1 MFISQL
7 SLSLSLSLLKN
18 LKEYFGYKYA
28 LNHKMVRAVRTE
40 RQTSNCDVKCRIT
53 FSFQWMFQ
61 VYVPPFCWKIST
73 MGFFYSNA
81 RWYGVFS
88 SFEVLYS
95 FYAITVRTNEP
106 QSIMGDSRQFLLDD
120 YTVHPNFAHACC
132 ARYLQERGRIN
143 YTILTSA
150 IFSMNMHL

>member
-1 MFISQL
+1 MRLITRW
-7 SLSLSLSLLKN
+7 
-18 LKEYFGYKYA
+18 YA
-28 LNHKMVRAVRTE
+28 RFELNVRPVIV
-40 RQTSNCDVKCRIT
+40 TSNAVLHSRFNGCFKYMCLHSAGKSVRC
-53 FSFQWMFQ
+53 
-61 VYVPPFCWKIST
+61 
-73 MGFFYSNA
+73 GFFYSNA

-120 YTVHPNFAHACC
+120 YAVHPNFAHACC

-150 IFSMNMHL
+150 IFLMNMHL